1 MIESLAFARLQR
13 QLHSNHLAM
22 TNKRFCIFLVFLISQ
37 PCLSQEQATRHNALI
52 IKNVNVIQMT
62 SPNNVLAGATVILR
76 NGKIEALNHP
86 TPKHAVIIDG
96 KGKWLIPGLIDI
108 HVHIPTDFSTRRK
121 LPAQAPDITFNT
133 QDVMTPFVA
142 NGVTTILNLNAN
154 TQSFAQRREIE
165 KGKVIGPR
173 MALAALINGGEG
185 SGFIANTP
193 EAGRQAVRD
202 AKAEGYEF
210 IKLYSQL
217 SKETYWAI
225 IDEAAKQELKT
236 VGHIPNAF
244 KGQLR
249 DAFVPHFGMV
259 AHAEEFS
266 KHAAGFN
273 DEEAKRFATMAKEN
287 GTWLSP
293 TLIAMVWIA
302 SQSRSLDSLRALPE
316 LKYVHPLLQSK
327 WLTANSYNR
336 NSTPERAAYFAELV
350 TFHARLV
357 RAFKEAGVPLVAG
370 TDAGTSGVVAGFSL
384 HDEMELLQNAGLTPE
399 EALRSATQLPAQWLG
414 LESEIGAIEAGKQA
428 DLVLLDA
435 NPLEDVR
442 NSRQI
447 AGVVVNGRWLDKA
460 RLKAMLDD
468 LSKRNTAAKEIFD
481 WGQTMAK

>member
-1 MIESLAFARLQR
+1 
-13 QLHSNHLAM
+13 M
-22 TNKRFCIFLVFLISQ
+22 TNKSFFIFLIVLMAQ
-37 PCLSQEQATRHNALI
+37 PCLSQEPATQKKVFA

-62 SPNNVLAGATVILR
+62 SPNSVLAGATVILR
-76 NGKIEALNHP
+76 NAKIEALNG
-86 TPKHAVIIDG
+86 TIPKDAVIIDG

-108 HVHIPTDFSTRRK
+108 HVHVPTDFSTRPKRA
-121 LPAQAPDITFNT
+121 AQAPDITFNT
-133 QDVMTPFVA
+133 QDLMTPFVA
-142 NGVTTILNLNAN
+142 NGVTTILNLKAN
-154 TQSFAQRREIE
+154 VQSFGQRTEIE
-165 KGKVIGPR
+165 KGGVIGPR

-244 KGQLR
+244 KGQLK

-266 KHAAGFN
+266 KHGEDFS

-302 SQSRSLDSLRALPE
+302 NQSHSLDSLRILPALQ
-316 LKYVHPLLQSK
+316 YVHPLLQSK

-336 NSTPERAAYFAELV
+336 NTTPERAAYFDK
-350 TFHARLV
+350 LV
-357 RAFKEAGVPLVAG
+357 RFHVQVIQAFKDVNVPLVAG
-370 TDAGTSGVVAGFSL
+370 TDAGTSGIVGGFSL
-384 HDEMELLQNAGLTPE
+384 HDELELLQKAGLTPE
-399 EALRSATQLPAQWLG
+399 EALRSATLLPAQWLG
-414 LESEIGAIEAGKQA
+414 LESALGTIEAGKWA
-428 DLVLLDA
+428 DLILLDA
-435 NPLEDVR
+435 NPLKDVR
-442 NSRQI
+442 NIRKI
-447 AGVVVNGRWLDKA
+447 VGVVVNGRWLGKTQ
-460 RLKAMLDD
+460 LKAMLND
-468 LSKRNTAAKEIFD
+468 LSKRNTAAKEFFD
-481 WGQTMAK
+481 WKKTIAK